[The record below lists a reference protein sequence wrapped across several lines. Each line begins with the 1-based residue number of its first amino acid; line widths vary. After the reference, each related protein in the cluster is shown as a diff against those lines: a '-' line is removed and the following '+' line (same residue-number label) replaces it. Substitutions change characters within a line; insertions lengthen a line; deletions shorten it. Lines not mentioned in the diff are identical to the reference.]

1 MKITRSRK
9 KQLITDTELKAQ
21 VKDVLKKE
29 GLFSVKLFSLGE

>member
-9 KQLITDTELKAQ
+9 KQLIMDTELKAQ

-29 GLFSVKLFSLGE
+29 GLFLVKLFNLGE